1 MITCNLMGG
10 LGNQLFQIFTV
21 ISTCIRYN
29 VDFIF
34 PYSDTLKIGVERP
47 TYWNSFF
54 KNIKRYTANSENY
67 NSNVF
72 INDMLYKFQVYHER
86 SFNYREI
93 PKIDNIMLNGYFQ
106 SYKYFHDVQ
115 YQVFELIGIRE
126 MQAEILNEYP
136 ELLNEKNTIS
146 MHFRLGDYKVKQD
159 CHPILPYDYYE
170 KTLEMIQSDELLKY
184 RILYFCEKEDNEYVN
199 SIIEKLK
206 LKFNIKEFIK
216 VDDTIADWKQMLIM
230 SCCKIN
236 IIANSS
242 YSWWA
247 AYFNINHGKVVFY
260 PSMWFGPSIKNDVS
274 DMYPPEWIKILV
286 IK

>member
-1 MITCNLMGG
+1 MGG

>member
-126 MQAEILNEYP
+126 MQSEIFNEYP

-159 CHPILPYDYYE
+159 CHPILPYEYYE
-170 KTLEMIQSDELLKY
+170 KTLEMIQSDELSKY

-199 SIIEKLK
+199 SIIDRLK
-206 LKFNIKEFIK
+206 LKFQVKEFIK
-216 VDDTIADWKQMLIM
+216 VDDTVADWKQMLIM

-242 YSWWA
+242 YSWWG
-247 AYFNINHGKVVFY
+247 AYFNINYGKVVFY
-260 PSMWFGPSIKNDVS
+260 PSIWFGPSIQNDVS

-286 IK
+286 

>member
-126 MQAEILNEYP
+126 MQSEIFNEYP

-159 CHPILPYDYYE
+159 CHPILPYEYYE
-170 KTLEMIQSDELLKY
+170 KTLEMIQSDELSKY

-199 SIIEKLK
+199 SIIDRLK
-206 LKFNIKEFIK
+206 LKFQVKEFIK
-216 VDDTIADWKQMLIM
+216 VDDTVADWKQMLIM

-242 YSWWA
+242 YSWWG

-260 PSMWFGPSIKNDVS
+260 PSIWFGPSIQNDVS

-286 IK
+286 

>member
-1 MITCNLMGG
+1 MGG

-126 MQAEILNEYP
+126 MQSEIFNEYP

-159 CHPILPYDYYE
+159 CHPILPYEYYE
-170 KTLEMIQSDELLKY
+170 KTLEMIQSDELSKY

-199 SIIEKLK
+199 SIIDRLK
-206 LKFNIKEFIK
+206 LKFQVKEFIK
-216 VDDTIADWKQMLIM
+216 VDDTVADWKQMLIM

-242 YSWWA
+242 YSWWG
-247 AYFNINHGKVVFY
+247 AYFNINYGKVVFY
-260 PSMWFGPSIKNDVS
+260 PSIWFGPSIQNDVS

-286 IK
+286 

>member
-1 MITCNLMGG
+1 MGG

-126 MQAEILNEYP
+126 MQSEIFNEYP

-159 CHPILPYDYYE
+159 CHPILPYEYYE
-170 KTLEMIQSDELLKY
+170 KTLEMIQSDELSKY

-199 SIIEKLK
+199 SIIDRLK
-206 LKFNIKEFIK
+206 LKFQVKEFIK
-216 VDDTIADWKQMLIM
+216 VDDTVADWKQMLIM

-242 YSWWA
+242 YSWWG

-260 PSMWFGPSIKNDVS
+260 PSIWFGPSIQNDVS

-286 IK
+286 

>member
-1 MITCNLMGG
+1 MITTNLMGG

-21 ISTCIRYN
+21 IATSIRYN
-29 VDFIF
+29 INFIF

-54 KNIKRYTANSENY
+54 KNIKKYTVNSENY

-106 SYKYFHDVQ
+106 SYKYFYDVQ
-115 YQVFELIGIRE
+115 DQIFELIGIRE
-126 MQAEILNEYP
+126 MQSEILNEYP
-136 ELLNEKNTIS
+136 ELLDEKNTIS

-159 CHPILPYDYYE
+159 CHPILSYDYYE
-170 KTLEMIQSDELLKY
+170 KTLGMIHSDELLKY
-184 RILYFCEKEDNEYVN
+184 SILYFCEKEDNEYVN

-206 LKFNIKEFIK
+206 LKFNVKEFIK
-216 VDDTIADWKQMLIM
+216 VDDTISDWKQMLIM

-242 YSWWA
+242 YSWWG
-247 AYFNINHGKVVFY
+247 AYFNINIGKVVFY
-260 PSMWFGPSIKNDVS
+260 PNKWFGPSIQHDVS
-274 DMYPPEWIKILV
+274 DMYPPEWVKILV
-286 IK
+286 

>member
-54 KNIKRYTANSENY
+54 KNIKRYTTNSENY